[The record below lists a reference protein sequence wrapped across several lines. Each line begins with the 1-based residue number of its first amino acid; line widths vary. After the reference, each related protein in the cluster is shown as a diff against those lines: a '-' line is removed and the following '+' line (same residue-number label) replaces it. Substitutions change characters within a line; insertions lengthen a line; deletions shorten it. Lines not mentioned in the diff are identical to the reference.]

1 MTTLCPEAAG
11 IYRKLC
17 EHYSRGCS
25 LVSPCCGKVYPCRFC
40 HNDNEPTHEFNRFA
54 VSEVVCRNCKTR
66 QPTVECCV
74 NCGIKFGQY
83 FCSICRLYDDADKG
97 QFHCEKCGLCR
108 VGGKS
113 NYFHCNKCGLCLP
126 ISMEAKH
133 ACRAEASKANC
144 PICMEDIHTSRHPAH
159 IPRCGHLLHTHCLKS
174 LQEARRYQCPLCLKS
189 LFDVDWSSLD
199 EDIRNT
205 PLPYHLRNFMVQV
218 SCHDCQTKSDTAFH
232 FIGLKCT
239 SCGSYNT
246 VRLFEGAEED
256 DDDDIDEFE
265 NDDDDD
271 EEEAYTDSD
280 DFASA
285 ESELGY
291 LGNPANILLDHHH
304 SDAEDMDSNSSWITE
319 EEEVIIGADDTHL
332 MENWTTEED
341 DVAGG
346 THCDNM
352 PSAK

>member
-1 MTTLCPEAAG
+1 M
-11 IYRKLC
+11 
-17 EHYSRGCS
+17 
-25 LVSPCCGKVYPCRFC
+25 
-40 HNDNEPTHEFNRFA
+40 DNEP
-54 VSEVVCRNCKTR
+54 
-66 QPTVECCV
+66 
-74 NCGIKFGQY
+74 
-83 FCSICRLYDDADKG
+83 
-97 QFHCEKCGLCR
+97 
-108 VGGKS
+108 
-113 NYFHCNKCGLCLP
+113 LP
-126 ISMEAKH
+126 P
-133 ACRAEASKANC
+133 NQ
-144 PICMEDIHTSRHPAH
+144 
-159 IPRCGHLLHTHCLKS
+159 HLINEMLN
-174 LQEARRYQCPLCLKS
+174 PLL
-189 LFDVDWSSLD
+189 
-199 EDIRNT
+199 N
-205 PLPYHLRNFMVQV
+205 
-218 SCHDCQTKSDTAFH
+218 
-232 FIGLKCT
+232 
-239 SCGSYNT
+239 
-246 VRLFEGAEED
+246 RLFEGAEED